1 MKTKNR
7 PIDILIGVV
16 LVYFFIGLFWVSL
29 QGLSGSPCGP
39 VRVGGDYI
47 YAVNRDAPRL
57 WLTRALA
64 WLPTVYDRVYLNDV
78 SISEFISPQECL
90 WVSDSGKI
98 ETGRGEADDE

>member
-1 MKTKNR
+1 MRTKNR

-16 LVYFFIGLFWVSL
+16 LVYFFIGLSVISL

-47 YAVNRDAPRL
+47 YAVNRDAPRF
-57 WLTRALA
+57 WLTRALT
-64 WLPTVYDRVYLNDV
+64 WLPTAYDNISNQDV
-78 SISEFISPQECL
+78 SIGEFISPQECL

-98 ETGRGEADDE
+98 ESPGGRGEDE

>member
-1 MKTKNR
+1 MSKAKNR
-7 PIDILIGVV
+7 PLDILIGVV
-16 LVYFFIGLFWVSL
+16 LVYLFIGLSIVSL

-47 YAVNRDAPRL
+47 YAVNRDAPRF
-57 WLTRALA
+57 WLTRALS

-78 SISEFISPQECL
+78 PIADFISPQECL

-98 ETGRGEADDE
+98 ETSGGSEEE